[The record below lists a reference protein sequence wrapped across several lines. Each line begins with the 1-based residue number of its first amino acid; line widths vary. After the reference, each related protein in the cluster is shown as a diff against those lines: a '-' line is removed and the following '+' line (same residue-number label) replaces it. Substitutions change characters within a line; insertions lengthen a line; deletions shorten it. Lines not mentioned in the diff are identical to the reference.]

1 MLVTRLCVT
10 RTGCYLKGSAPPP
23 GTLLH
28 LCTPTC
34 APPPHTTL
42 LLNSSEPLHHLS
54 GHLLISKGTEL
65 KPFKGLAVSHQGHLE
80 VSYRKKDIEAAK
92 ATLMQKKDK
101 RPQRGEPLFQDLPRV
116 PVIRLMLVTSH

>member
-1 MLVTRLCVT
+1 M
-10 RTGCYLKGSAPPP
+10 
-23 GTLLH
+23 
-28 LCTPTC
+28 
-34 APPPHTTL
+34 
-42 LLNSSEPLHHLS
+42 
-54 GHLLISKGTEL
+54 
-65 KPFKGLAVSHQGHLE
+65 SHQGHLE

>member
-1 MLVTRLCVT
+1 MSPGLGATSRAPLHPPAPSCI
-10 RTGCYLKGSAPPP
+10 SAPPHVHP
-23 GTLLH
+23 
-28 LCTPTC
+28 PT
-34 APPPHTTL
+34 HTAL

-54 GHLLISKGTEL
+54 GHLLISEGAEL

-80 VSYRKKDIEAAK
+80 VSYRKKDIEAVK